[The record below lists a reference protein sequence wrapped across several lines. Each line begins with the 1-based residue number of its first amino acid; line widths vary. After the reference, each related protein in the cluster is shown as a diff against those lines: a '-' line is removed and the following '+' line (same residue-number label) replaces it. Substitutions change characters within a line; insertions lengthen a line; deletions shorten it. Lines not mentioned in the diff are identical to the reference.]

1 MIVLGVHGGRKL
13 EYEDNRTGFAL
24 HDSAAVLVRDG
35 EVLSAIEEERLNRI
49 KHTNSFP
56 ARAIR
61 HCLREHGLR
70 LEDVDLIVTNHAEST
85 LDVVS
90 KTEFLNDPRRKGRP
104 GAAGLLGELFL
115 REFGVD
121 VSDKLRFCGHHL
133 AHAWSAYG
141 ASGYE
146 RGLIVVL
153 DGDGDNK
160 SGMVLLA
167 EGPRLMKLRVY
178 ELGQSLG
185 NFYTEVIKLL
195 GYNRFDE
202 YKVMGLAPYGDPAA
216 FAPLFEKCY
225 RLLPGGNYS
234 LADPLTCLMHFD
246 AAGVVAEARRK
257 GEPFTRAHMD
267 LGAALQATLEK
278 IVMHVV
284 EHYRKETRQSN
295 LCLAGGVA
303 HNCTLNGK
311 ILYSGLFEN
320 VFVQPAAH
328 DAGGAIGAAWSLLPE
343 QRTGARPRKPEHL
356 FLGTDVPGDG
366 EVGRAL
372 EAWGDF
378 LAFERVADV
387 CQKTAR
393 LVADGAVVGWVQGR
407 SEFGPRALGNRS
419 IIADPRP
426 AANKL
431 LINQMVKKREAY
443 RPFAPS
449 VLEEKVGEYFEVPDP
464 RMTFPFMIFVLKVR
478 EHVREA
484 LGAVTHVDGTA
495 RVQTVSRETN
505 PKYWGLIH
513 EFEKLT
519 GVPIVLNTSFNNN
532 AEPIVDSVE
541 EAIACFLT
549 TGLNYLSVGN
559 YVVSKKEPEL
569 SAGAARALV
578 PSLPLSRRLLR
589 RVAAPAGGGA
599 RAVYEIQGSA
609 NRLFSQPDIEVSA
622 DAFLVLEAAD
632 GREDIASLL
641 DAAGVREGRRAQEV
655 VGELLELWARRAIIL
670 RPAGAGA

>member
-1 MIVLGVHGGRKL
+1 MLVLGVHGGRKL

-49 KHTNSFP
+49 KHTNCFP

-61 HCLREHGLR
+61 RCLSEHGLR

-104 GAAGLLGELFL
+104 GGAAMLGELFR

-121 VSDKLRFCGHHL
+121 VTDKIRFCGHHL

-141 ASGYE
+141 ASGFE
-146 RGLIVVL
+146 RSLIVVL

-167 EGPRLMKLRVY
+167 EGQRLIKLRVY

-202 YKVMGLAPYGDPAA
+202 YKVMGLAPYGDPAVY
-216 FAPLFEKCY
+216 APLFEKCY

-234 LADPLTCLMHFD
+234 LADPLTFLTHFD
-246 AAGVVAEARRK
+246 AAGFVAQARRK

-267 LGAALQATLEK
+267 LGAALQAALEK

-284 EHYRKETRQSN
+284 GHYRKETRQSS

-328 DAGGAIGAAWSLLPE
+328 DAGGTIGAAWSVLSE
-343 QRTGARPRKPEHL
+343 QRPAARPRKPEHL
-356 FLGTDVPGDG
+356 FWGTDVPDDG
-366 EVGRAL
+366 EVGREL

-378 LAFERVADV
+378 LTFERVGDI
-387 CQKTAR
+387 CQRTAR

-426 AANKL
+426 ASNKL

-449 VLEEKVGEYFEVPDP
+449 VLEEKVGEYFVVPES
-464 RMTFPFMIFVLKVR
+464 RTTFPFMIFVLEVR
-478 EHVREA
+478 EHVREL

-505 PKYWGLIH
+505 PKYWDLIH
-513 EFEKLT
+513 EFEKIT

-532 AEPIVDSVE
+532 AEPIVDSVP

-549 TGLNYLSVGN
+549 TGLNYLAVGN
-559 YVVSKKEPEL
+559 YVVSKKEPTL
-569 SAGAARALV
+569 SAEAARALV

-589 RVAAPAGGGA
+589 RSAASADGVA
-599 RAVYEIQGSA
+599 RLVYEIQGTA
-609 NRLFSQPDIEVSA
+609 NRHFSQPDIEVSA
-622 DAFLVLEAAD
+622 EAFLVLEAAD
-632 GREDIASLL
+632 GRKDISSLL
-641 DAAGVREGRRAQEV
+641 GAAGVREAKRALEV
-655 VGELLELWARRAIIL
+655 VEELTELWARRAIDL